1 MKRSELKQI
10 IREVIEE
17 GRGDVSSKMRQR
29 IAQKK
34 FKERHKYTRPEL
46 ESMSSDELDQVWLE
60 DGDRISVDAH
70 DEIDEIE
77 NDQIESILDNQE
89 V

>member
-1 MKRSELKQI
+1 
-10 IREVIEE
+10 
-17 GRGDVSSKMRQR
+17 
-29 IAQKK
+29 
-34 FKERHKYTRPEL
+34 
-46 ESMSSDELDQVWLE
+46 MSSDELDQVWLE